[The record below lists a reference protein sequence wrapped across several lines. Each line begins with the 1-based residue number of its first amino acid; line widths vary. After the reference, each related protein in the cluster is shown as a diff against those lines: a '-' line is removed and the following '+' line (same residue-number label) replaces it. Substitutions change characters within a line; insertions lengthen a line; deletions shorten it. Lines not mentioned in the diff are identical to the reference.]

1 MRIQRLRCAHSQKWR
16 ELSAAYRKDLKA
28 DDAALAAA
36 VGRIR
41 AGSDLAEAV
50 QGADL
55 VIEAVPE
62 SVAVKR
68 RFYEALSI
76 VAPKTTIFATNS
88 SLLVKSRASAGS
100 SQPLRQ
106 NRIIWRNADAEC
118 SNWVMSKAARS

>member
-1 MRIQRLRCAHSQKWR
+1 MDQVTVAGSGVLGSQIAFQCAYKGCDVRIYDIDPAAVAKLPQKWR
-16 ELSAAYRKDLKA
+16 ELSATYRKDLKA
-28 DDAALAAA
+28 DDVALAAA

-68 RFYEALSI
+68 RFYEALSV
-76 VAPKTTIFATNS
+76 VAPKTPDPAT
-88 SLLVKSRASAGS
+88 VT
-100 SQPLRQ
+100 
-106 NRIIWRNADAEC
+106 
-118 SNWVMSKAARS
+118 